1 MTNQYAETLL
11 SVRNLVKNFELRAS
25 KGIRKTQRVVQ
36 AVADVSF
43 DVKVGQ
49 TLGLVGESGSG
60 KTTVGRSVLQL
71 ITPTSGEVIFEG
83 KDLTKLSFEELRQVR
98 RQMQIVFQDP
108 FGSLSPRMS
117 VMEIISGNEGDTGF
131 MTMPDSQK
139 MICTPRQLLI
149 QNSF

>member
-1 MTNQYAETLL
+1 MNSEYVETLL

-25 KGIRKTQRVVQ
+25 KGFRKTQRVVQ

-71 ITPTSGEVIFEG
+71 LTPTSGEVLFEG
-83 KDLTKLSFEELRQVR
+83 KDLIYAWYVLLHIILMLRLNTCVTCNNW
-98 RQMQIVFQDP
+98 
-108 FGSLSPRMS
+108 LYTH
-117 VMEIISGNEGDTGF
+117 NL
-131 MTMPDSQK
+131 
-139 MICTPRQLLI
+139 C
-149 QNSF
+149 

>member
-1 MTNQYAETLL
+1 MNSQHVDTLL

-71 ITPTSGEVIFEG
+71 LTPTSGEVLFEG
-83 KDLTKLSFEELRQVR
+83 QDLTKLSF
-98 RQMQIVFQDP
+98 
-108 FGSLSPRMS
+108 
-117 VMEIISGNEGDTGF
+117 
-131 MTMPDSQK
+131 
-139 MICTPRQLLI
+139 
-149 QNSF
+149 